1 MHAPSPDP
9 KLARRA
15 IVAATCGNAL
25 EFYDFVTYAYFAIQI
40 GHTFFPSSS
49 GYLRLMGSLAT
60 FGAGFIAR
68 PVGAWVIGGY
78 ADRHGRKNGMFL
90 SLLMMG
96 IGIVTLACTPGYA
109 TIGIAAPIL
118 AIAARL
124 CQGFALGGEVG
135 AATTYMLESVPPEK
149 RGWASSWQNSSQMI
163 AFTVGALVAFLLSLW
178 LNDDQLGRYGWRIA
192 LLLGTSILPFAL
204 IIRRSLPDHPTHHD
218 APMTEAEEL
227 SATSAG
233 FWRIVVLGMLII
245 GAGTT
250 TTYIFL
256 YMATFAQNTLHLP
269 TWVGM
274 AGDLA
279 NNAAGMITAIIGG
292 WMSDRVGRR
301 PAMIWPQLAFV
312 VLIMPM
318 FTWFLAAPTVAAFL
332 TLNIVLS
339 GLGTMPFS
347 AAFTAV
353 SESLP
358 RRMRARAFALV
369 YTIPVTTMGGTTQL
383 NLAWLLHK
391 TGNPAVLAWYL
402 MGIACMGL
410 GAMLFMPESAPLS
423 IRRKLRATPVPAQ
436 YSR

>member
-1 MHAPSPDP
+1 MPDHRHDSR
-9 KLARRA
+9 LARRA
-15 IVAATCGNAL
+15 VVAATCGNAL

-40 GHTFFPSSS
+40 GHTFFPSTS
-49 GYLRLMGSLAT
+49 GYLSLMGSLAT
-60 FGAGFIAR
+60 FGAGFVAR

-78 ADRHGRKNGMFL
+78 ADRHGRKQGMFL

-96 IGIVTLACTPGYA
+96 IGIVALACTPGYA
-109 TIGIAAPIL
+109 SIGIAAPII
-118 AIAARL
+118 AIGARL

-135 AATTYMLESVPPEK
+135 AATTYMLESVPPER

-163 AFTVGALVAFLLSLW
+163 AFTAGALVAFLLSLW

-192 LLLGTSILPFAL
+192 LLVGTSILPFAL
-204 IIRRSLPDHPTHHD
+204 LIRRSLPDHPVHSE
-218 APMTEAEEL
+218 APMTEAEQL
-227 SATSAG
+227 SATPAG
-233 FWRIVVLGMLII
+233 FWRVVILGMLII

-256 YMATFAQNTLHLP
+256 YMATFAQTTLHLP

-279 NNAAGMITAIIGG
+279 NNASGMLTAILGG
-292 WMSDRVGRR
+292 WLSDKVGRR
-301 PAMIWPQLAFV
+301 PAMIAPQALFV
-312 VLIMPM
+312 ILILPM
-318 FTWFLAAPTVAAFL
+318 FAWFLAAPTVAAFL

-339 GLGTMPFS
+339 GIGTMPFS

-358 RRMRARAFALV
+358 RHMRARAFALV

-383 NLAWLLHK
+383 NLAWLLHR
-391 TGNPAVLAWYL
+391 TGNPAVMGYYL

-410 GAMLFMPESAPLS
+410 AAMLFLPESAPMS
-423 IRRKLRATPVPAQ
+423 IRQKARRRALA
-436 YSR
+436 

>member
-1 MHAPSPDP
+1 MTAVHDP
-9 KLARRA
+9 RLARRA

-40 GHTFFPSSS
+40 GHTFFPSTS
-49 GYLRLMGSLAT
+49 GYLSLMGSLAT
-60 FGAGFIAR
+60 FGAGFVAR

-78 ADRHGRKNGMFL
+78 ADRHGRKQGMFF
-90 SLLMMG
+90 SMMLMGVG
-96 IGIVTLACTPGYA
+96 IITLALTPGYA
-109 TIGIAAPIL
+109 QIGIAAPLL

-135 AATTYMLESVPPEK
+135 AATTYMLESVPPER
-149 RGWASSWQNSSQMI
+149 RGWASSWQNSSQMV

-178 LNDDQLGRYGWRIA
+178 LNDDQLGRFGWRIA
-192 LLLGTSILPFAL
+192 LLLGTAILPFAL
-204 IIRRSLPDHPTHHD
+204 LIRSNLPDHPVHHD
-218 APMTEAEEL
+218 APLTEAEHL
-227 SATSAG
+227 TATPAG
-233 FWRIVVLGMLII
+233 FWKIVVLGMLII

-274 AGDLA
+274 AGDLS
-279 NNAAGMITAIIGG
+279 NNGAGMITAIIGG
-292 WMSDRVGRR
+292 YLSDKVGRR

-312 VLIMPM
+312 VMILPL
-318 FTWFLAAPTVAAFL
+318 FTWFLAVRTVTAFL
-332 TLNIVLS
+332 VLNIVLS

-353 SESLP
+353 AESLP
-358 RRMRARAFALV
+358 RGMRARAFALV

-383 NLAWLLHK
+383 NLAWLLHH
-391 TGNPAVLAWYL
+391 TGRPEVLAWYL
-402 MGIACMGL
+402 LAIACMGL
-410 GAMLFMPESAPLS
+410 VAMLFLPETAPMAV
-423 IRRKLRATPVPAQ
+423 RRKR
-436 YSR
+436 

>member
-1 MHAPSPDP
+1 MTTSAHDP
-9 KLARRA
+9 HLARRA
-15 IVAATCGNAL
+15 IIAATCGNAL

-40 GHTFFPSSS
+40 GHTFFPSTS
-49 GYLRLMGSLAT
+49 GYLSLMGSLAT
-60 FGAGFIAR
+60 FGAGFVAR

-78 ADRHGRKNGMFL
+78 ADRHGRKQGMFV
-90 SLLMMG
+90 SMIMMG
-96 IGIVTLACTPGYA
+96 IGIIALACTPGYA
-109 TIGIAAPIL
+109 TIGIAAPII

-135 AATTYMLESVPPEK
+135 AATTYMLESVPPER

-163 AFTVGALVAFLLSLW
+163 AFTAGALVAFVLSLW

-192 LLLGTSILPFAL
+192 LLIGTSILPFAL
-204 IIRRSLPDHPTHHD
+204 IIRARLPDHPVHQN
-218 APMTEAEEL
+218 APMTEAEQL
-227 SATSAG
+227 TATPAG

-256 YMATFAQNTLHLP
+256 YMATYAQTTLHLP
-269 TWVGM
+269 IWVGM
-274 AGDLA
+274 AGDLS
-279 NNAAGMITAIIGG
+279 NNASGMITAIIGG
-292 WMSDRVGRR
+292 WLSDKVGRR

-312 VLIMPM
+312 MMILPM
-318 FTWFLAAPTVAAFL
+318 FGWFLAAPTVFAFL

-358 RRMRARAFALV
+358 RQMRARAFALV

-383 NLAWLLHK
+383 NLAWLLHR

-402 MGIACMGL
+402 MSVACMGL
-410 GAMLFMPESAPLS
+410 AAMLFLPESAPLS
-423 IRRKLRATPVPAQ
+423 IRRMSRNSPARA
-436 YSR
+436 

>member
-1 MHAPSPDP
+1 MTTPAHDP
-9 KLARRA
+9 RLARRA

-40 GHTFFPSSS
+40 GHTFFPSTS
-49 GYLRLMGSLAT
+49 GYLSLMGSLAT
-60 FGAGFIAR
+60 FGAGFVAR

-78 ADRHGRKNGMFL
+78 ADRHGRKQGMFV
-90 SLLMMG
+90 SMIMMG
-96 IGIVTLACTPGYA
+96 IGIIALACTPGYA
-109 TIGIAAPIL
+109 TIGIAAPII

-135 AATTYMLESVPPEK
+135 AATTYMLESVPPER

-163 AFTVGALVAFLLSLW
+163 AFTAGALVAFVLSLW

-192 LLLGTSILPFAL
+192 LLIGTSILPFAL
-204 IIRRSLPDHPTHHD
+204 IIRRSLPDHPVHQN
-218 APMTEAEEL
+218 APMTEAEHL
-227 SATSAG
+227 TATPAG
-233 FWRIVVLGMLII
+233 FWKIVVLGMLII

-256 YMATFAQNTLHLP
+256 YMATYAQTTLHLP
-269 TWVGM
+269 IWVGM
-274 AGDLA
+274 AGDLS
-279 NNAAGMITAIIGG
+279 NNASGMITAIIGG
-292 WMSDRVGRR
+292 WLSDKVGRR

-312 VLIMPM
+312 VMILPM
-318 FTWFLAAPTVAAFL
+318 FGWFLAAPTVFAFL

-358 RRMRARAFALV
+358 RHMRARAFALV

-383 NLAWLLHK
+383 NLAWLLHR

-410 GAMLFMPESAPLS
+410 AAMLFLPESAPMS
-423 IRRKLRATPVPAQ
+423 IRRKAGRSPALAQ
-436 YSR
+436 

>member
-1 MHAPSPDP
+1 MHSPAHDP
-9 KLARRA
+9 RMARRA
-15 IVAATCGNAL
+15 VVAATCGNAL

-40 GHTFFPSSS
+40 GHTFFPSTS
-49 GYLRLMGSLAT
+49 GYLSLMGSLAT
-60 FGAGFIAR
+60 FGAGFVAR

-78 ADRHGRKNGMFL
+78 ADRHGRKQGMFL
-90 SLLMMG
+90 SLLLMG
-96 IGIVTLACTPGYA
+96 AGIIALACTPGYA
-109 TIGIAAPIL
+109 TIGIAAPII

-135 AATTYMLESVPPEK
+135 AATTYMLESVPPER

-178 LNDDQLGRYGWRIA
+178 LDDDQLGRYGWRIA
-192 LLLGTSILPFAL
+192 LLAGTSILPFAL
-204 IIRRSLPDHPTHHD
+204 LIRRSLPDHPVHSE
-218 APMTEAEEL
+218 APLTEAESL
-227 SATSAG
+227 SATPAG
-233 FWRIVVLGMLII
+233 FARIVVLGMLII

-269 TWVGM
+269 IWVGM

-279 NNAAGMITAIIGG
+279 NNTAGMITAIIGG
-292 WMSDRVGRR
+292 WLSDKVGRR

-312 VLIMPM
+312 LLIMPM
-318 FTWFLAAPTVAAFL
+318 FTWFLAAPTVFAFL

-353 SESLP
+353 AESLP
-358 RRMRARAFALV
+358 RGMRARAFALV

-383 NLAWLLHK
+383 NLAWLLHR

-410 GAMLFMPESAPLS
+410 AAMLFLPESAPMS
-423 IRRKLRATPVPAQ
+423 VRRKAIRTPALAQ
-436 YSR
+436 

>member
-1 MHAPSPDP
+1 MQAVAHDP
-9 KLARRA
+9 RLARRA

-40 GHTFFPSSS
+40 GHTFFPSTS
-49 GYLRLMGSLAT
+49 GYLSLMGSLAT
-60 FGAGFIAR
+60 FGAGFVAR

-78 ADRHGRKNGMFL
+78 ADRHGRKQGMFL

-96 IGIVTLACTPGYA
+96 IGIVALACTPGYA
-109 TIGIAAPIL
+109 SIGIAAPII
-118 AIAARL
+118 AIGARL

-135 AATTYMLESVPPEK
+135 AATTYMLESVPPER

-163 AFTVGALVAFLLSLW
+163 AFTAGALVAFLLSLW

-192 LLLGTSILPFAL
+192 LLVGTSILPFAL
-204 IIRRSLPDHPTHHD
+204 LIRRSLPDHPVHSE
-218 APMTEAEEL
+218 APMTEAEQL
-227 SATSAG
+227 SATPAG
-233 FWRIVVLGMLII
+233 FWRVVILGMLII
-245 GAGTT
+245 GAGT

-256 YMATFAQNTLHLP
+256 YMATFAQTTLHLP

-279 NNAAGMITAIIGG
+279 NNASGMLTAILGG
-292 WMSDRVGRR
+292 WLSDKVGRR
-301 PAMIWPQLAFV
+301 PAMIAPQALFV
-312 VLIMPM
+312 ILILPM
-318 FTWFLAAPTVAAFL
+318 FAWFLAAPTVAAFL

-339 GLGTMPFS
+339 GIGTMPFS

-358 RRMRARAFALV
+358 RHMRARAFALV

-383 NLAWLLHK
+383 NLAWLLHR
-391 TGNPAVLAWYL
+391 TGNPAVMGYYL

-410 GAMLFMPESAPLS
+410 AAMLFLPESAPMS
-423 IRRKLRATPVPAQ
+423 IRQKARRRALA
-436 YSR
+436 

>member
-1 MHAPSPDP
+1 MHSLAHDP
-9 KLARRA
+9 RLARRA
-15 IVAATCGNAL
+15 VVAATCGNAL

-40 GHTFFPSSS
+40 GHTFFPSTSA
-49 GYLRLMGSLAT
+49 YLSLLGSLAT
-60 FGAGFIAR
+60 FGAGFGAR
-68 PVGAWVIGGY
+68 PLGAWVIGGY
-78 ADRHGRKNGMFL
+78 ADRHGRKQGMFL
-90 SLLMMG
+90 SMLLMG
-96 IGIVTLACTPGYA
+96 LGIVLLACTPGYA

-118 AIAARL
+118 AIVARL

-135 AATTYMLESVPPEK
+135 AATTYMLESVPPER

-163 AFTVGALVAFLLSLW
+163 AFTAGALVAFVLSLW
-178 LNDDQLGRYGWRIA
+178 LTDDQLGRYGWRVA

-204 IIRRSLPDHPTHHD
+204 IIRRSLPDHPVHHD
-218 APMTEAEEL
+218 APMTEAEGL
-227 SATSAG
+227 SATPGG
-233 FWRIVVLGMLII
+233 FARIVVLGMLII

-256 YMATFAQNTLHLP
+256 YMGTYAQANLHLP
-269 TWVGM
+269 VWVGM
-274 AGDLA
+274 AGDLS

-292 WMSDRVGRR
+292 WLSDRVGRR

-312 VLIMPM
+312 LLIMPM
-318 FTWFLAAPTVAAFL
+318 FAWFLAAPTVAAFL

-358 RRMRARAFALV
+358 RHMRARAFALV
-369 YTIPVTTMGGTTQL
+369 YTIPVTTMGGTTQF
-383 NLAWLLHK
+383 NLAWLLHR
-391 TGNPAVLAWYL
+391 TGNAAVLEWYM

-410 GAMLFMPESAPLS
+410 AAMLFLPESAPISL
-423 IRRKLRATPVPAQ
+423 RTTVMRKAAVIQ
-436 YSR
+436 